1 MTGSHGQ
8 RAGVHDAR
16 EGGRAAA
23 RQAARRGRVPA
34 QGGSGGRMDGSGGP
48 GRRDARG
55 RPKRTRKRFALAVTA
70 SVVVLVVAAVGAI
83 YLKLNGNISTFD
95 ANGLSKNRPADSSA
109 GQNILLIGSDSRAG
123 DNSDFAG
130 GTGDIGRSDTTI
142 LLHVYS
148 DNKHAVGVSIP
159 RDALVTVPP
168 CLLPNGQWTQPAYN
182 QMFNSAFSVG
192 NTVKGNPACTQN
204 TVEQLTGMRV
214 DHTMVVNFAGFA
226 AMTDAV
232 HGVQVCVPNDIYQG
246 DVNPNLGYKGNLVFA
261 KGLQTVSG
269 TKALDY
275 VRLRHGI
282 GDGSDI
288 GRMQRQQAFLS
299 SLIKKVEAQG
309 LNPTSL
315 LPLANAATK
324 SLTVDPG
331 LGSAEK
337 LISFAMS
344 LKGIDLKNI
353 QFITTPW
360 KYVGARVD
368 LVHPDVDALWATLR
382 ADRTLDGKEA
392 GGGKKGKQAPA
403 PSSAPPTAA
412 SVNGAGISVA
422 VYNGTTAGGLAAKAA
437 QALQADGFTVTGATT
452 AAQQDHQV
460 TLIEYGSAHLQGAQA
475 LAKLFPGAQLEP
487 TATSGINLVL
497 GRDYANGT
505 TGPSVGGAPAA
516 AGPTPSVLPSKDAG
530 SARSAAD
537 NPCSNLSYGAGG

>member
-1 MTGSHGQ
+1 M
-8 RAGVHDAR
+8 
-16 EGGRAAA
+16 
-23 RQAARRGRVPA
+23 
-34 QGGSGGRMDGSGGP
+34 
-48 GRRDARG
+48 
-55 RPKRTRKRFALAVTA
+55 LAVTA
-70 SVVVLVVAAVGAI
+70 SVVVLVIAAVGAI

-130 GTGDIGRSDTTI
+130 GVGDIGRSDTTI

-168 CLLPNGQWTQPAYN
+168 CLLPNGRWTQPAYH

-192 NTVKGNPACTQN
+192 DTVKGNPACTQN

-232 HGVQVCVPNDIYQG
+232 NGVQVCVPNDIYQG
-246 DVNPNLGYKGNLVFA
+246 DVDPNLGYKGNLVFG

-299 SLIKKVEAQG
+299 SLIKKVESQG

-315 LPLANAATK
+315 LPLADAATK

-360 KYVGARVD
+360 KYVGSRVD
-368 LVHPDVDALWATLR
+368 LVHPDVDALWSTLR
-382 ADRTLDGKEA
+382 ADRTLDGKDA
-392 GGGKKGKQAPA
+392 GGKGGKNGKPAPA
-403 PSSAPPTAA
+403 SSSSAPTAA
-412 SVNGAGISVA
+412 AVNGSGISVA
-422 VYNGTTAGGLAAKAA
+422 VYNGTVSGGLAAKAA
-437 QALQADGFTVTGATT
+437 QALQADGFTVTGTTT

-487 TATSGINLVL
+487 TAAAGINLVL
-497 GRDYANGT
+497 GQDYANGT
-505 TGPSVGGAPAA
+505 TGPSGGGAPAA
-516 AGPTPSVLPSKDAG
+516 TGPTPSVLPSKDAG

-537 NPCSNLSYGAGG
+537 DPCSNLSYGAGG

>member
-1 MTGSHGQ
+1 M
-8 RAGVHDAR
+8 
-16 EGGRAAA
+16 
-23 RQAARRGRVPA
+23 
-34 QGGSGGRMDGSGGP
+34 
-48 GRRDARG
+48 
-55 RPKRTRKRFALAVTA
+55 LAVTA
-70 SVVVLVVAAVGAI
+70 SVVVLVIAAVGAI

-130 GTGDIGRSDTTI
+130 GVGDIGRSDTTI

-168 CLLPNGQWTQPAYN
+168 CLLPNGRWTQPAYN

-246 DVNPNLGYKGNLVFA
+246 DVDPNLGYKGNLVFG

-299 SLIKKVEAQG
+299 SLIKKVESQG

-315 LPLANAATK
+315 LPLADAATK

-360 KYVGARVD
+360 KYVGSRVD
-368 LVHPDVDALWATLR
+368 LVHPDVDALWSTLR
-382 ADRTLDGKEA
+382 ADRTLDGKDA
-392 GGGKKGKQAPA
+392 GGKGGKNGKPAPA
-403 PSSAPPTAA
+403 SSSSAPTTAA
-412 SVNGAGISVA
+412 VNGSGISVA
-422 VYNGTTAGGLAAKAA
+422 VYNGTVSGGLAAKAA
-437 QALQADGFTVTGATT
+437 QALQSDGFTVTGTTT

-487 TATSGINLVL
+487 TAAAGINLVL
-497 GRDYANGT
+497 GQDYANGT
-505 TGPSVGGAPAA
+505 TGPSAGGAPAA
-516 AGPTPSVLPSKDAG
+516 TGPTPSVLPSKDAG

-537 NPCSNLSYGAGG
+537 DPCSNLSYGAGG